1 MKTIHEFEI
10 RMMPSFKYTYS
21 IASLLFLLIYIIT
34 KDEYWVIS
42 SIFFIQ
48 PIFML
53 GLMKLFKTSK
63 RLRMYFLHRLK
74 RSEQETNLKNEIIA
88 FGLIAI
94 KGIFMKNI
102 TWYTVIISIVL
113 GIVFEYLINLIQVKQ
128 NYTIE

>member
-10 RMMPSFKYTYS
+10 RMMPSFKYTYF

-34 KDEYWVIS
+34 KDEYWVLT

-48 PIFML
+48 SIVIL
-53 GLMKLFKTSK
+53 GLMKLFKTSRK
-63 RLRMYFLHRLK
+63 LRMYFLHRVK
-74 RSEQETNLKNEIIA
+74 RSKQETNLKNEIMA
-88 FGLIAI
+88 FALIAI

-102 TWYTVIISIVL
+102 TWYTVILSIVL
-113 GIVFEYLINLIQVKQ
+113 GIVFEYLMNLIQVKQ